1 MRVGVLGLGL
11 IGGSIALA
19 AREHAGA
26 SVSGWDADVVAID
39 TAVEHGVI
47 DRRSATL
54 EEAVADAEV
63 VFIAA
68 PVGSLPELA
77 AQVLR
82 CAPEDCAVT
91 DVGSTKRTVV
101 DAHSDPRFVGGHPL
115 AGSEAIGA
123 ANARADM
130 FVGATWYL
138 TPAGTTSA
146 SALGRVRE
154 LVAALGAN
162 PVELDADV
170 HDELMA
176 VVSQLP
182 HVFANV
188 LVAQATD
195 ARFAGHLEPGPSFRD
210 ATRVA
215 GANTAVWTD
224 IYMSNRD
231 ALGTALDEAITRLT
245 HVREAL
251 IAGDAGVLAQ
261 WNDGASVARRHL
273 LEGRE

>member
-1 MRVGVLGLGL
+1 LRVAVVGLGL

-54 EEAVADAEV
+54 EETVADAEV

-115 AGSEAIGA
+115 AGSEAMGA

-176 VVSQLP
+176 IVSQLP

-231 ALGTALDEAITRLT
+231 ALGAALDEAITRLT

>member
-1 MRVGVLGLGL
+1 MRVAVIGLGL

-19 AREHAGA
+19 ARERAGA
-26 SVSGWDADVVAID
+26 TVAGWDVDPTAIE
-39 TAVEHGVI
+39 VSLEREVI
-47 DRRSATL
+47 ERRSASV
-54 EEAVADAEV
+54 EETVRDAEL

-68 PVGSLPELA
+68 PVGSLPDLA
-77 AQVLR
+77 AEVLR
-82 CAPEDCAVT
+82 LTPEDCAVT

-101 DAHSDPRFVGGHPL
+101 DAHSDARFVGGHPL
-115 AGSEAIGA
+115 AGSETIGV

-130 FVGATWYL
+130 FEGATWYL
-138 TPAGTTSA
+138 TPKRSTAPA
-146 SALGRVRE
+146 ALSRVRE
-154 LVAALGAN
+154 FLVALGAT

-188 LVAQATD
+188 LVAQAAD
-195 ARFAGHLEPGPSFRD
+195 ARFAGHLERGPSFRD

-231 ALGTALDEAITRLT
+231 ALTTALDEVILRLA
-245 HVREAL
+245 HFKDAL
-251 IAGDAGVLAQ
+251 TAGDAEVVAD
-261 WNDGASVARRHL
+261 WNDAAAGARRRL

>member
-1 MRVGVLGLGL
+1 LRVAVVGLGL

-26 SVSGWDADVVAID
+26 SVTGWDADVAAID
-39 TAVEHGVI
+39 KAVEHGVI
-47 DRRSATL
+47 DRRSASL
-54 EEAVADAEV
+54 EETVADAEV

-68 PVGSLPELA
+68 PVGSLPELV

-82 CAPEDCAVT
+82 CAPDDCAVT

-115 AGSEAIGA
+115 AGSEAIGVV
-123 ANARADM
+123 NARADM
-130 FVGATWYL
+130 FDGATWYL

-154 LVAALGAN
+154 LVVALRAN
-162 PVELDADV
+162 PVELDAEV

-251 IAGDAGVLAQ
+251 AAGDASVLAQ

>member
-1 MRVGVLGLGL
+1 LRVAVVGLGW

-26 SVSGWDADVVAID
+26 SVTGWDADVAAID
-39 TAVEHGVI
+39 TAVEHGMI
-47 DRRSATL
+47 DRRSASL
-54 EEAVADAEV
+54 EETVADAEV

-68 PVGSLPELA
+68 PVGSLPELV

-82 CAPEDCAVT
+82 CAPDDCAVT

-123 ANARADM
+123 VNARADM
-130 FVGATWYL
+130 FDGATWYL

-154 LVAALGAN
+154 LVVALRAN

-195 ARFAGHLEPGPSFRD
+195 ARFAGHLEAGPSFRD

-251 IAGDAGVLAQ
+251 TAGDASVLAQ
-261 WNDGASVARRHL
+261 WNDGAAVARRHL

>member
-1 MRVGVLGLGL
+1 LRVAVVGLGL

>member
-1 MRVGVLGLGL
+1 LRVAVVGLGL

-19 AREHAGA
+19 ARERAGA
-26 SVSGWDADVVAID
+26 SVTGWDVDVAAID

-47 DRRSATL
+47 DRPSATL
-54 EEAVADAEV
+54 EETAADAEV

-82 CAPEDCAVT
+82 CAPDYCAVT

-146 SALGRVRE
+146 SALDRVRDV
-154 LVAALGAN
+154 VAALGAN
-162 PVELDADV
+162 PVELDAEV

-231 ALGTALDEAITRLT
+231 ALRTALDEAITRLT
-245 HVREAL
+245 HVKEAL
-251 IAGDAGVLAQ
+251 IAGDASVLAQ

>member
-1 MRVGVLGLGL
+1 LRVAVVGLGL

-19 AREHAGA
+19 ARERAGA
-26 SVSGWDADVVAID
+26 TVRGWDADPAAID
-39 TAVEHGVI
+39 VALDRGVI
-47 DRRSATL
+47 EHRSSSL
-54 EEAVADAEV
+54 EETVDDSEV
-63 VFIAA
+63 VFVAV
-68 PVGSLPELA
+68 PVSPLPGLTAEI
-77 AQVLR
+77 LR
-82 CAPEDCAVT
+82 YASPDCAVT
-91 DVGSTKRTVV
+91 DVGSTKRGVV
-101 DAHSDPRFVGGHPL
+101 DAHSDPRFIGGHPL

-130 FVGATWYL
+130 FDGATWYL

-146 SALGRVRE
+146 AALGRVRE
-154 LVAALGAN
+154 FVSGLGAK
-162 PVELDADV
+162 PVEVDADV

-188 LVAQATD
+188 LVAQAAD

-224 IYMSNRD
+224 IYMTNRD
-231 ALGTALDEAITRLT
+231 ALGPALDEAIIRLT
-245 HVREAL
+245 RVREAL
-251 IAGDAGVLAQ
+251 IAGDASVLSE
-261 WNDGASVARRHL
+261 WNNGASVARRSL
-273 LEGRE
+273 FEGRE

>member
-1 MRVGVLGLGL
+1 
-11 IGGSIALA
+11 
-19 AREHAGA
+19 
-26 SVSGWDADVVAID
+26 
-39 TAVEHGVI
+39 VI
-47 DRRSATL
+47 DRRSASL
-54 EEAVADAEV
+54 EETVADAEV
-63 VFIAA
+63 IFIAA

-82 CAPEDCAVT
+82 CAPDDCAVT

-123 ANARADM
+123 VNARADM
-130 FVGATWYL
+130 FDGATWYL
-138 TPAGTTSA
+138 TPAGTTSG

-154 LVAALGAN
+154 MVVALRAN
-162 PVELDADV
+162 PVEVDADI

-245 HVREAL
+245 RVREAL
-251 IAGDAGVLAQ
+251 TAGDAGVLAQ

>member
-1 MRVGVLGLGL
+1 M
-11 IGGSIALA
+11 
-19 AREHAGA
+19 
-26 SVSGWDADVVAID
+26 
-39 TAVEHGVI
+39 
-47 DRRSATL
+47 
-54 EEAVADAEV
+54 
-63 VFIAA
+63 
-68 PVGSLPELA
+68 
-77 AQVLR
+77 
-82 CAPEDCAVT
+82 T

-130 FVGATWYL
+130 FLGATWYL
-138 TPAGTTSA
+138 TPAGTTAA
-146 SALGRVRE
+146 STLGRVRE
-154 LVAALGAN
+154 LVVALGAN
-162 PVELDADV
+162 PVEVDADV

-231 ALGTALDEAITRLT
+231 ALERRSMRRLSRLT
-245 HVREAL
+245 NVKEAL
-251 IAGDAGVLAQ
+251 IAGDASVLAE

>member
-1 MRVGVLGLGL
+1 LRVAVVGLGL

-26 SVSGWDADVVAID
+26 SVTGWDVDAAAID

-47 DRRSATL
+47 DRRSASL
-54 EEAVADAEV
+54 EETVADAEV
-63 VFIAA
+63 IFIAA
-68 PVGSLPELA
+68 PVGALPELA

-82 CAPEDCAVT
+82 CAPDDCAVT

-123 ANARADM
+123 VNARADM
-130 FVGATWYL
+130 FEGATWYL
-138 TPAGTTSA
+138 TPAGTTSP

-154 LVAALGAN
+154 LVVALRAN
-162 PVELDADV
+162 PVEVDADV

-245 HVREAL
+245 RVREAL
-251 IAGDAGVLAQ
+251 TAGDASVLAQ

-273 LEGRE
+273 FEGRE

>member
-1 MRVGVLGLGL
+1 LRVAVVGLGL

-26 SVSGWDADVVAID
+26 SVTGWDADMAAID

-47 DRRSATL
+47 DRRSASL
-54 EEAVADAEV
+54 EETVADAEV

-68 PVGSLPELA
+68 PVGSLPELV

-82 CAPEDCAVT
+82 CAPDDCAVT

-123 ANARADM
+123 VNARADM
-130 FVGATWYL
+130 FDGATWYL

-154 LVAALGAN
+154 LVVALRAN

-251 IAGDAGVLAQ
+251 SAGDASVLAQ